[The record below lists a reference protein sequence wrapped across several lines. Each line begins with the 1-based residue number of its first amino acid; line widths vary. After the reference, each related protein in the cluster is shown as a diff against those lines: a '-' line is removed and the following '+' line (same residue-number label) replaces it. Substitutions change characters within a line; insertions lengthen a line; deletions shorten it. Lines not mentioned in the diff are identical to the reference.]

1 MRVTL
6 TTSHPFDSAH
16 SYSQIVRYQVLK
28 ILNFYISSQFL
39 LERDAKQLKHKAILW
54 LENDPLLLGGSKRNV
69 QRDEE

>member
-6 TTSHPFDSAH
+6 TTLHPFGSAP
-16 SYSQIVRYQVLK
+16 SYSQIVNPK
-28 ILNFYISSQFL
+28 FYISSQFL

-54 LENDPLLLGGSKRNV
+54 LENDSLLLGGRKRNV